1 MTYVQGQGSPS
12 KGPYDTHVA
21 LMFEQ
26 DGNKMHPT
34 ELNNCPDSQ
43 EGSINDGGG
52 TGGKKQG

>member
-12 KGPYDTHVA
+12 KGPYDTRVA

-43 EGSINDGGG
+43 EGSINDGGERNKG
-52 TGGKKQG
+52 EM